1 MIPSQLTLCGSEFR
15 KASRSGSGGGNC
27 VEYARKYGTVFLRDT
42 KVEFGSAAD
51 GIIVLSEHDFDAFQA
66 DARAGNIA
74 AARCLA
80 ITAREDGMFV
90 FRNRTDDTDAIELV
104 FDQGELDAFLDGVHK
119 GEFDHESA
127 QAAHTADCA
136 HREVQLA
143 AV

>member
-1 MIPSQLTLCGSEFR
+1 MIPSQITLCGREFR
-15 KASRSGSGGGNC
+15 KASRSASGGTDC
-27 VEYARKYGTVFLRDT
+27 VEYARKCGMVFLRDT

-51 GIIVLSEHDFDAFQA
+51 GIIALSEHNFDTFQA
-66 DARAGNIA
+66 DVREGGTTT
-74 AARCLA
+74 ARCLA

-90 FRNRTDDTDAIELV
+90 FHNRADDADAIELV

-127 QAAHTADCA
+127 QAAHAANCA
-136 HREVQLA
+136 HREIQLA